1 MMHMEGNRMNI
12 NQGVS
17 TKIIKIGTI
26 VALFLV
32 AALVGRNLLF
42 PNSAAAYT
50 NSATGQN
57 TASVAVIKGDV
68 QEVSIKLVSS
78 AYGPIVVQKGI
89 PVRFTIEADARDI
102 NGCNGTVV
110 VPAYNLQVA
119 LKPGDNVLEFTPGE
133 SGTIPYSCW
142 MGMVSSS
149 IQVVDDLSKVDPATV
164 SVPVVNSGL
173 KMPCCQR

>member
-119 LKPGDNVLEFTPGE
+119 LKPGTMF
-133 SGTIPYSCW
+133 W
-142 MGMVSSS
+142 SSLLVNPAQS
-149 IQVVDDLSKVDPATV
+149 HIHVGWEWSAAQSKSWTT
-164 SVPVVNSGL
+164 
-173 KMPCCQR
+173 